1 MKFGAWNNWES
12 LRKQAALRQEPLFA
26 ESLDEFDH
34 AKEAWHGAPKA
45 VCRWSARAN
54 RWWYL
59 LVTSTK
65 QRRAR
70 TGVVAFEDVK
80 DVDFG
85 RKSDFIS
92 PILLREVHNT
102 RFDSIQH
109 QLPVDRWIR
118 EDYIKWGLMGDQDPV
133 WKSALDPTISHVCLR
148 LGSWKFREPHSR
160 RNIPHK

>member
-1 MKFGAWNNWES
+1 MICSDLDYSKMKFGAWNNWES
-12 LRKQAALRQEPLFA
+12 LRKQATLRQEPLFA

-34 AKEAWHGAPKA
+34 AKEARHGATKA

-92 PILLREVHNT
+92 PILLREVQ
-102 RFDSIQH
+102 FSLKFKAQH
-109 QLPVDRWIR
+109 QV
-118 EDYIKWGLMGDQDPV
+118 
-133 WKSALDPTISHVCLR
+133 
-148 LGSWKFREPHSR
+148 
-160 RNIPHK
+160 